1 MLRLFLCDDD
11 PLHLQH
17 EESYIRSLSLP
28 AEYTL
33 ETFAEPC
40 RVLARIREGDCPDIA
55 VLDIEMPKIDG
66 ISLAEKLN
74 QLCPQCKIIFL
85 TGYTDYTYDAYY
97 ADHIWYVLKTEIE
110 KYLPAALKKAI
121 VGASGAPSEP
131 CLILQQQRTQRR
143 LPLKNVLY
151 LERVT
156 YRTRVKTA
164 AEELYVRAAPMELIH
179 HLPSDSFIRCH
190 QSFWVNAEKISALV
204 GKVFLLVDGSKV
216 PISRTYRQSAIEEFR
231 STHFEASSAR

>member
-1 MLRLFLCDDD
+1 MLKLFLCDDD

-17 EESYIRSLSLP
+17 EEAYIRSLSLGM
-28 AEYTL
+28 EYEL
-33 ETFAEPC
+33 QTFSEPC
-40 RVLARIREGDCPDIA
+40 RILARIREGDCPDIA
-55 VLDIEMPKIDG
+55 VLDIEMPKVDG

-74 QLCPQCKIIFL
+74 QLCPRCKIIFL
-85 TGYTDYTYDAYY
+85 TGYTDYIADGYD
-97 ADHIWYVLKTEIE
+97 VEME

-121 VGASGAPSEP
+121 AGASGAPAEP
-131 CLILQQQRTQRR
+131 YLLIQQQRTQRR

-156 YRTRVKTA
+156 YRTRVKILDG
-164 AEELYVRAAPMELIH
+164 ELFVRAAPMELIK
-179 HLPSDSFIRCH
+179 HLPSDSFVRCH

-204 GKVFLLVDGSKV
+204 GKSFLLVDGSKV

-231 STHFEASSAR
+231 RNKITVS

>member
-1 MLRLFLCDDD
+1 MLKLFLCDDD

-17 EESYIRSLSLP
+17 EEAYIRSLCLD
-28 AEYTL
+28 AEYAL
-33 ETFAEPC
+33 ETFAEPS

-55 VLDIEMPKIDG
+55 VLDIEMPKVDG

-74 QLCPQCKIIFL
+74 QLCPRCKIIFL

-97 ADHIWYVLKTEIE
+97 ADHIWYVLKTEMK

-121 VGASGAPSEP
+121 AGASGAPVEP
-131 CLILQQQRTQRR
+131 YLMLQQQRTQRR
-143 LPLKNVLY
+143 VPLKNVLY

-156 YRTRVKTA
+156 YRTRVKTLDG
-164 AEELYVRAAPMELIH
+164 ELYVRAAPMELLR
-179 HLPSDSFIRCH
+179 HLPADSFVRCH

-204 GKVFLLVDGSKV
+204 GKSFLLADGSKV

-231 STHFEASSAR
+231 RNKIAVS

>member
-1 MLRLFLCDDD
+1 MLKLFLCDDD

-17 EESYIRSLSLP
+17 EAAYISLLSLG
-28 AEYTL
+28 AEYEL
-33 ETFAEPC
+33 ETFGEPSC
-40 RVLARIREGDCPDIA
+40 VLARIEEGDCPDIA
-55 VLDIEMPKIDG
+55 VLDIEMPKVDG

-74 QLCPQCKIIFL
+74 QLCPRCKIIFL

-97 ADHIWYVLKTEIE
+97 ADHIWYVLKTDME

-121 VGASGAPSEP
+121 AGASGAPAEP
-131 CLILQQQRTQRR
+131 NLLLQQQRTQRR
-143 LPLKNVLY
+143 VPLKNVLY

-156 YRTRVKTA
+156 YRTRVKTLDA
-164 AEELYVRAAPMELIH
+164 ELYVRAAPMELLR
-179 HLPSDSFIRCH
+179 HLPADSFVRCH

-204 GKVFLLVDGSKV
+204 GKSFLLADGSKV

-231 STHFEASSAR
+231 RKNIAVS

>member
-1 MLRLFLCDDD
+1 MLKLFLCDDD

-17 EESYIRSLSLP
+17 EEAYIRSLSLN
-28 AEYTL
+28 AEYAL
-33 ETFAEPC
+33 EAFAEPC
-40 RVLARIREGDCPDIA
+40 RVLARIQEGDCPDIA
-55 VLDIEMPKIDG
+55 VLDIEMPKVDG

-74 QLCPQCKIIFL
+74 QLCPRCKIIFL
-85 TGYTDYTYDAYY
+85 TGYTNYTYDAYY
-97 ADHIWYVLKTEIE
+97 AEHIWYVLKTEME

-121 VGASGAPSEP
+121 AGASGSPAEP
-131 CLILQQQRTQRR
+131 CLMLQQQRTHRR

-156 YRTRVKTA
+156 YRTRVKTID
-164 AEELYVRAAPMELIH
+164 EELYVRAAPMELIRQ
-179 HLPSDSFIRCH
+179 LPSDSFIRSH

-204 GKVFLLVDGSKV
+204 GKSFLLVDGSKV

-231 STHFEASSAR
+231 RNKITVS